1 MQVLSRNFEQMG
13 ILIFLTIVLALSA
26 QGANFSN
33 ASLQGSYGHLSNRTT
48 ADPTDVQM
56 ARVGIL
62 TFDGVGNVNNSF
74 TEIINGQVMSST
86 LSGTYTVNPDGS
98 GAITW
103 SSTPN
108 QVLFNLNS
116 TVAKVA
122 HGFQYV
128 VDIVSDPFNEVNI
141 GTALIQSTTAYTYG
155 LGTLHGNFSFEF
167 CEATTDTTVAIQ
179 GGIGLFTFDGK
190 GKVKGSSRYTAGG
203 VFQTGTFTGT
213 YVVNTDGSGSIS
225 LDNNA
230 QYAFVLN
237 SSAGAM
243 GKGLQFIQTN
253 TTGNVAISGTA
264 LKQ

>member
-1 MQVLSRNFEQMG
+1 MQVLSRNFVQVG
-13 ILIFLTIVLALSA
+13 ILISLIIVFALSA
-26 QGANFSN
+26 QGATFSN
-33 ASLQGSYGHLSNRTT
+33 ASLHGSYSHLSNRLT
-48 ADPTDVQM
+48 ADPTDVQL

-74 TEIINGQVMSST
+74 TEIINGQVLTGT
-86 LSGTYTVNPDGS
+86 LSGTYTVNSDGS

-103 SSTPN
+103 SSGAT
-108 QVLFNLNS
+108 QVVFNLNS

-128 VDIVSDPFNEVNI
+128 VDLVPDPYNEANI
-141 GTALIQSTTAYTYG
+141 GTALTQSTTAATYS
-155 LGTLHGNFSFEF
+155 LSTLKGTFSFDF
-167 CEATTDTTVAIQ
+167 HEATFDSSVAIQ

-190 GKVKGSSRYTAGG
+190 GNVKGSSRYVAGG
-203 VFQTGTFTGT
+203 VFQTATFTGT
-213 YVVNTDGSGSIS
+213 YAVNADGSGSIS
-225 LDNNA
+225 LSNSA

-237 SSAGAM
+237 SVAGGLA
-243 GKGLQFIQTN
+243 KGLQFIQTN